1 MKRRLPTNLSLLLLW
16 PMIFSSS
23 LAFASESSFSAYQF
37 DEEEVED
44 QEEYRDFFQFAPSC
58 QKANKSQRA
67 IVDRGNKLA
76 QEFLARCIAS
86 TGSEF
91 WCQQITRPNPASL
104 NIFRCTY
111 GNTQIHQLINPDK
124 NTWGNA
130 FHAVQLVQSL
140 EKQGIKPCL
149 IYNWWRPEP
158 YNKNVGGAPGRH
170 PQGTSVD
177 VRFCS
182 MPEMERAFS
191 TLCIWRASGQLR
203 ALGYYGTTGLHLG
216 IGDKVPNTWGKECP

>member
-1 MKRRLPTNLSLLLLW
+1 MKRPFLTKLILHLIW
-16 PMIFSSS
+16 PVAFWSP
-23 LAFASESSFSAYQF
+23 LTFASQDLFSTPQF
-37 DEEEVED
+37 EDEEIED
-44 QEEYRDFFQFAPSC
+44 QEEFRDFFQFAPTC
-58 QKANKSQRA
+58 QRASKSQKA

-76 QEFLARCIAS
+76 EEFLARCIAS

-104 NIFRCTY
+104 SIFQCTY
-111 GNTQIHQLINPDK
+111 GNTQIHQLINPNK
-124 NTWGNA
+124 NTWTNA
-130 FHAVQLVQSL
+130 FRAVRLVQSL

-182 MPEMERAFS
+182 MEEMENAFS
-191 TLCIWRASGQLR
+191 TLCYLRARGQLR

-216 IGDKVPNTWGKECP
+216 IGDRIANTWGKECP